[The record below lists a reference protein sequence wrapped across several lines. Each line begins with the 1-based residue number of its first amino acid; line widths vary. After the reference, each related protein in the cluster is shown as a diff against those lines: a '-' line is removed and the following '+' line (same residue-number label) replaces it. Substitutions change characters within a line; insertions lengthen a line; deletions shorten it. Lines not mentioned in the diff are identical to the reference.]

1 MLRMNDHRNH
11 RAWAQLRCQIT
22 ELSVNQNSP
31 LIVDAQKRKSDN
43 WISAAYRSGYTYI
56 NARIMRR
63 LIIIQLSSIIL
74 PSYEGVC
81 WLSIENFR
89 TETGPFY
96 LKWNNDMI
104 ILYNVYFVCI
114 NQMVI
119 FFCIILLFGS
129 LICYNV
135 YSIIMI
141 MWKHLIF

>member
-1 MLRMNDHRNH
+1 MIKCSWTTIERLSSSALWLYTVELSWSRVDVLRMNGHRNH

-81 WLSIENFR
+81 WLPIENFR

-96 LKWNNDMI
+96 LKWNNG
-104 ILYNVYFVCI
+104 VW
-114 NQMVI
+114 
-119 FFCIILLFGS
+119 LFY
-129 LICYNV
+129 IR
-135 YSIIMI
+135 
-141 MWKHLIF
+141 